1 MYKLLTCLVAI
12 LIANPASAELLNI
25 DLNCMGKMKIRSS
38 VFGSNDWFDE
48 GVQDW
53 NKQISIKNN
62 EYEGRKLTVSEFK
75 IEAREGYGGGFTYI
89 FVLDRHTGKLSNIYF
104 GKKEPFDYFFEVTAS
119 CELMDTKTRKF

>member
-1 MYKLLTCLVAI
+1 
-12 LIANPASAELLNI
+12 
-25 DLNCMGKMKIRSS
+25 MGKIKISRS

-53 NKQISIKNN
+53 NKQVSIKNN
-62 EYEGRKLTVSEFK
+62 EYEGYKLTVTEFK
-75 IEAREGYGGGFTYI
+75 IEAREGYGGGFNYI

-104 GKKEPFDYFFEVTAS
+104 GKKEPFDYLFEVTAS